1 MVRRTLLAAVLL
13 MLSGLLIAAVV
24 VAAHMRS
31 EREREEARVTH
42 LQASIVQ
49 LNRRLRI
56 SDQIIGSLQRE
67 IDAGNKMVDGLRS
80 QIDWDKSHLLDCWTA
95 IARGVPI
102 ESIPVSLRSLVGAA
116 RSGATLSNFITS
128 CASDAVP

>member
-49 LNRRLRI
+49 LNRRLRT
-56 SDQIIGSLQRE
+56 SDQIIGSCSSV
-67 IDAGNKMVDGLRS
+67 KVLRALRYS
-80 QIDWDKSHLLDCWTA
+80 SFRTP
-95 IARGVPI
+95 IAMHK
-102 ESIPVSLRSLVGAA
+102 
-116 RSGATLSNFITS
+116 
-128 CASDAVP
+128 